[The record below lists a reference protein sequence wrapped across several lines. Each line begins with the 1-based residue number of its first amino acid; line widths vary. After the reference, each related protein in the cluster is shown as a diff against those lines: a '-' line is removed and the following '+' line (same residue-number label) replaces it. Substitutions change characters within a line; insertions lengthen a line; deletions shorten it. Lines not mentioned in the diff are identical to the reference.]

1 MSKIAC
7 LFTFLSLIV
16 LNSSFAQT
24 NQVKQAYSDAIS
36 FRVFHK
42 TGHVEQLVNQ
52 IEFVL
57 YKDSTV
63 VRFWDQDESY
73 KESRMI
79 SINRS
84 LIQEIEQFENEISE
98 HPLDGE
104 DYIYSIEF
112 DESNAEI
119 RYQLT
124 QKEAN
129 ILTQWFQELSK

>member
-1 MSKIAC
+1 MSKIAR
-7 LFTFLSLIV
+7 LFTLLSLIV

-24 NQVKQAYSDAIS
+24 NKAKQAYSDAIS
-36 FRVFHK
+36 FRVFQK

-73 KESRMI
+73 KESQTI

-84 LIQEIEQFENEISE
+84 LIPEIEQFENEISE
-98 HPLDGE
+98 HPLDEE
-104 DYIYSIEF
+104 DYIYCIEF
-112 DESNAEI
+112 DDSNTEI

-124 QKEAN
+124 KKESDV
-129 ILTQWFQELSK
+129 LTQWFQELSK

>member
-1 MSKIAC
+1 MLKN
-7 LFTFLSLIV
+7 LLLFLSFQILLV
-16 LNSSFAQT
+16 SSFAQT
-24 NQVKQAYSDAIS
+24 NQTKQAYSDVIS

-52 IEFVL
+52 IEFIL

-73 KESRMI
+73 KESRTI

-84 LIQEIEQFENEISE
+84 LISEIEQFENEISE
-98 HPLDGE
+98 HPLDE
-104 DYIYSIEF
+104 KDYIYCIEF
-112 DESNAEI
+112 DDSSAEM

-129 ILTQWFQELSK
+129 VLSQWFQELSK